1 MQPQQHTQHQQLQQ
15 HTQHQQLQQ
24 HTQHQQTQQQPLQ
37 QLTQYYTQQILNV
50 LLNDHQHWHLGNTLT
65 YTPFKNIEIVKI
77 LLQCS
82 VEDLLSQFLNGQL
95 TKDLIARVNPAFL
108 DFLSLYKNFNS
119 NQNLPKLI
127 NYHNHA

>member
-1 MQPQQHTQHQQLQQ
+1 MDT
-15 HTQHQQLQQ
+15 
-24 HTQHQQTQQQPLQ
+24 
-37 QLTQYYTQQILNV
+37 V
-50 LLNDHQHWHLGNTLT
+50 
-65 YTPFKNIEIVKI
+65 KNIHHGDY
-77 LLQCS
+77 CNF
-82 VEDLLSQFLNGQL
+82 LSQFLNGQL